1 MVVKRRPAVPTESD
15 EQIALFRWAAY
26 ETNAHP
32 ELSMLYHIPNER
44 RCTAR
49 QGARMNAEG
58 RRKGVP
64 DICLPVPKGGFHG
77 LYIELKRTKGGTV
90 SEDQRGWIKALQ
102 RCGYRAEV
110 CRGWEPAM
118 NVILEY
124 LEG

>member
-1 MVVKRRPAVPTESD
+1 MKKARPAVPTESD

-64 DICLPVPKGGFHG
+64 DICLPVPKGDFHG

-118 NVILEY
+118 KVILEY

>member
-1 MVVKRRPAVPTESD
+1 MRKARPAVPTESD

-26 ETNAHP
+26 ETGAHP

-64 DICLPVPKGGFHG
+64 DICLPVPKGGYHG

-90 SEDQRGWIKALQ
+90 SDDQKGWIKALQ

-118 NVILEY
+118 KVIMDY